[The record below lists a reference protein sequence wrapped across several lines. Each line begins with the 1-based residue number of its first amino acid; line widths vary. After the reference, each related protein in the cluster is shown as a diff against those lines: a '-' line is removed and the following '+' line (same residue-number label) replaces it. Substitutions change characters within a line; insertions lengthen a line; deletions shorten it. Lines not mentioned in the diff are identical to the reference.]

1 MKIRNLFLLSA
12 LCCALAFTL
21 GACNEETQDR
31 EKMKALRKAA
41 DEAGLILS
49 VDATS
54 VIGVKD
60 KNISSYV
67 IPDGITSI
75 ERRTFS
81 GKTAITS
88 VTIPES
94 VTSIGDGAFAGCS
107 SLSITIPES
116 VTGIG
121 KEAFDEIKTVSF
133 SPVFETLPDG
143 TLINKKYNA
152 LVSAP
157 ENIFGAGYMIPE
169 SVKHIGGYAFSSCFS
184 LTSITIPESIVS
196 IGKGAFFGCTSLTS
210 ITIPKGVTSI
220 GDGAFAGVKSVRV
233 STGNSVFS
241 MDSSGVLIN
250 KEEKKLLYGPISLS
264 TYTIPKSITSIGQCA
279 FSVCS
284 KLTSITIPNSV
295 TSIGDGAFAG
305 CTSLTRITI
314 PQNITSIG
322 SGTFLACKKLPGIT
336 IPEGVTSIGSN
347 AFAGC
352 SSLRS
357 VTIPEGVTSIGSNA
371 FAGCSSLRSVTIPDS
386 VTSVGD
392 LPFLT
397 CYALMSITVP
407 NHFTDEEVK
416 AWFFDFPYDCQIIRK

>member
-1 MKIRNLFLLSA
+1 MKIRNLFLLPA
-12 LCCALAFTL
+12 LCCTLAFTL

-143 TLINKKYNA
+143 TLINKKHNA

-169 SVKHIGGYAFSSCFS
+169 SVKHIGGYAFSSCF
-184 LTSITIPESIVS
+184 
-196 IGKGAFFGCTSLTS
+196 SLTS

-357 VTIPEGVTSIGSNA
+357 VTIP
-371 FAGCSSLRSVTIPDS
+371 DS